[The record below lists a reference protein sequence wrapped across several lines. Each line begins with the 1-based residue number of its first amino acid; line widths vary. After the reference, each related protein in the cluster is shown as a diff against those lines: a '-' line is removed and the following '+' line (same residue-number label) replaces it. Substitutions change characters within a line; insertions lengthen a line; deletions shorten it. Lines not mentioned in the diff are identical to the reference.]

1 MSMPQGREFRRRESR
16 KKRAERASW
25 TSAGEE
31 WVRLK
36 IDPPFRPSTAVA
48 RGLDP
53 RVHLLRIA
61 FAKMMDA
68 RVKPAHDDRVDQI
81 ERPAF
86 CLLRLLRRF
95 DPHLL
100 RDCGDD

>member
-1 MSMPQGREFRRRESR
+1 
-16 KKRAERASW
+16 
-25 TSAGEE
+25 
-31 WVRLK
+31 
-36 IDPPFRPSTAVA
+36 
-48 RGLDP
+48 
-53 RVHLLRIA
+53 
-61 FAKMMDA
+61 MMDA

-100 RDCGDD
+100 RDCGDDGALLID